1 MSSFWVEDILEQ
13 HGIHLKIIED
23 KFVKI
28 LVCEA
33 QIYNFTYNMTT
44 SELAIIFQEQDVTVK
59 IDILIKVLTKCL
71 VGIKKGNTVKN
82 Y

>member
-1 MSSFWVEDILEQ
+1 MENILEQ

-23 KFVKI
+23 KFFKI

-33 QIYNFTYNMTT
+33 QIRNFTYKMIT
-44 SELAIIFQEQDVTVK
+44 SEMAIIAQEQDVTVMIEVSVK
-59 IDILIKVLTKCL
+59 ILTKCS
-71 VGIKKGNTVKN
+71 VGIKKGITVRN